1 VKLLKEQNIS
11 RLTEMSQPISERE
24 PSETRNIPLEVLLL
38 RNEEHF
44 HKIFEEGPLGMAIIG
59 LDYRFV
65 KVNIKL
71 CQMLGYTEQELTGL
85 TFLDITHTDDIDM
98 DVKLAHQVFIGEIPY
113 YNIEKRYI
121 KKNREILWI
130 NLTASVIR
138 DESGKPL
145 YGLAMIEDITDHKI
159 LHEKSQKQAEELR
172 TLYEDLNRRNKDLEI
187 LNAITQ
193 AVHQSL
199 SLEEV
204 YKVAL
209 DMTIALENIDM
220 AMIYLVDEYGKEA
233 ILQAQRNIP
242 EDYIRRVERIPYPK
256 GVTWRVINAGR
267 MLNIEDVQKDPD
279 IGSVGRDLGHHGVL
293 GIPIFLEERVIGVIW
308 FVSYKERQF
317 NKQEIDLLTSIGN
330 QIAIAIA
337 KAKQRKESELINKD
351 LSALNTIA
359 TSVHRSLTLK
369 EVYSIALDTVLG
381 ITAFDI
387 AMVYLVDENTNE
399 AVLQAHRGLTE
410 DYIRRAGRI
419 LYPKGVT
426 WRVINSGELTLI
438 DDTQKDPDL
447 GPAGRTLGHHT
458 ILMLPIKQE
467 EKTIGVINFASRR
480 VLELSSRDVNLLN
493 AIGNQIGTAIVQAYL
508 YEKSQKQAEE
518 LRTLYE
524 DLNRRNKDLEI
535 LNAITQAVH
544 QSLSLEEVY
553 KVALDMTIALENID
567 MAMIYLVDEYR
578 KEAILQAQR
587 NIPEDYKRRAERIP
601 YPKGITWKVIES
613 GEILNVRDAQTDPN
627 IGPAGRELGHHS
639 ILGIP
644 IILEGVVIGVIWF
657 LSYKERQFNK
667 QEIDLLT
674 SIGNQIAIAI
684 AKAKVFKELKRQ
696 EEALR
701 ESEERYRTLV
711 EHTYDLIIETNTNG
725 QYLYVSPKHK
735 DMLGYDPSELVGR
748 TVFEHVH
755 QDDRSAVMA
764 EFQRAIRTFTS
775 GHAVYRFRH
784 KNEQWLWL
792 ESTGKPYQTATGEIR
807 GVIASRDITE
817 RKRAEEELKSSRE
830 QLRALAAS
838 LQSAREE
845 ERSRIAR
852 EIHDNLGQAL
862 TGLKMSLSWL
872 DKKLSEVGDG
882 VPPSLLLNEIASMSK
897 LIDAAIQMVR
907 EISAE
912 LRPGVLDDLGLV
924 AAVEWQAQ
932 EFQTRMGIRCRFTS
946 TLENITL
953 DKEQSTAIFR
963 ILQETLTNVARHANA
978 TRVNITLRKKAGNLI
993 LEVRDNGRGITES
1006 EISNPRSLG
1015 LLGMRERALLL
1026 GGNVEISGTP
1036 GKGTAVTVK
1045 IPY

>member
-1 VKLLKEQNIS
+1 
-11 RLTEMSQPISERE
+11 
-24 PSETRNIPLEVLLL
+24 
-38 RNEEHF
+38 
-44 HKIFEEGPLGMAIIG
+44 
-59 LDYRFV
+59 
-65 KVNIKL
+65 
-71 CQMLGYTEQELTGL
+71 
-85 TFLDITHTDDIDM
+85 
-98 DVKLAHQVFIGEIPY
+98 
-113 YNIEKRYI
+113 
-121 KKNREILWI
+121 
-130 NLTASVIR
+130 
-138 DESGKPL
+138 
-145 YGLAMIEDITDHKI
+145 
-159 LHEKSQKQAEELR
+159 
-172 TLYEDLNRRNKDLEI
+172 
-187 LNAITQ
+187 
-193 AVHQSL
+193 
-199 SLEEV
+199 
-204 YKVAL
+204 
-209 DMTIALENIDM
+209 MTIALENIDM
-220 AMIYLVDEYGKEA
+220 AMIYLVDDNRKEA

-308 FVSYKERQF
+308 FVSYKERKF
-317 NKQEIDLLTSIGN
+317 NQREVSLLSTLGN
-330 QIAIAIA
+330 QIGVAIS

-567 MAMIYLVDEYR
+567 MAMIYLVDDNR

-601 YPKGITWKVIES
+601 YPKGITWKVIEG

-644 IILEGVVIGVIWF
+644 ITLEGVVIGVIWF

-684 AKAKVFKELKRQ
+684 ARAKIFKELKRQ

-711 EHTYDLIIETNTNG
+711 EHTYDLIIETNTDG

-735 DMLGYDPSELVGR
+735 DMLGYDPSELVGG
-748 TVFEHVH
+748 TIFEHVH

-784 KNEQWLWL
+784 KNGQWLWL
-792 ESTGKPYQTATGEIR
+792 ESTGKPYQTATGEVR

-946 TLENITL
+946 TLGNITL

-1026 GGNVEISGTP
+1026 GGDVEISGTP
-1036 GKGTAVTVK
+1036 GKGTAVTVQ

>member
-1 VKLLKEQNIS
+1 MKDETNTKEQLINKLMEMRQLIPEPEAS
-11 RLTEMSQPISERE
+11 GAHRLP
-24 PSETRNIPLEVLLL
+24 PEVLLL
-38 RNEEHF
+38 RKEEHF

-65 KVNIKL
+65 KVNMRL

-159 LHEKSQKQAEELR
+159 LHEKSQKQAKELR

-220 AMIYLVDEYGKEA
+220 AMIYLVDEYRKEA

-308 FVSYKERQF
+308 FVSYKERKF
-317 NKQEIDLLTSIGN
+317 NQREVSLLSTLGN
-330 QIAIAIA
+330 QIGVAIS

-508 YEKSQKQAEE
+508 YEKSQKQAKE

-587 NIPEDYKRRAERIP
+587 NIPEDYIRRVERIP
-601 YPKGITWKVIES
+601 YPKGVTWRVI
-613 GEILNVRDAQTDPN
+613 N
-627 IGPAGRELGHHS
+627 AGRMLNIEDVQKDPDIGSVGRDLGHHGV
-639 ILGIP
+639 LGIP
-644 IILEGVVIGVIWF
+644 IFLEERVIGVIWF
-657 LSYKERQFNK
+657 VSYKERKFNQREVSLLSTLGNQIGVAISKAKQRKESELINKDLSALNTIATSVHRSLTLKEVYSIALDTVLGITAFDIAMVYLVDENTNEAVLQAHRALTEDYIRRAGRILYPKGVTWRVINSGELTLIDDTQKDPDLGPAGRTLGHHTILMLPIK
-667 QEIDLLT
+667 QEEKTIGVINFASRRVLELSSRDVNLLNA
-674 SIGNQIAIAI
+674 IGNQIDTAIVQAYLYEKSQKQ
-684 AKAKVFKELKRQ
+684 AKEL
-696 EEALR
+696 
-701 ESEERYRTLV
+701 RTLY
-711 EHTYDLIIETNTNG
+711 EDLNRRN
-725 QYLYVSPKHK
+725 K
-735 DMLGYDPSELVGR
+735 DLEILNAI
-748 TVFEHVH
+748 TQAVH
-755 QDDRSAVMA
+755 Q
-764 EFQRAIRTFTS
+764 
-775 GHAVYRFRH
+775 
-784 KNEQWLWL
+784 
-792 ESTGKPYQTATGEIR
+792 
-807 GVIASRDITE
+807 
-817 RKRAEEELKSSRE
+817 
-830 QLRALAAS
+830 
-838 LQSAREE
+838 
-845 ERSRIAR
+845 
-852 EIHDNLGQAL
+852 
-862 TGLKMSLSWL
+862 SLSLEEVYKVAL
-872 DKKLSEVGDG
+872 DMT
-882 VPPSLLLNEIASMSK
+882 IA
-897 LIDAAIQMVR
+897 
-907 EISAE
+907 
-912 LRPGVLDDLGLV
+912 
-924 AAVEWQAQ
+924 
-932 EFQTRMGIRCRFTS
+932 
-946 TLENITL
+946 LENIDMAMIYL
-953 DKEQSTAIFR
+953 VDEYRKEA
-963 ILQETLTNVARHANA
+963 ILQAQRNIPEDYIR
-978 TRVNITLRKKAGNLI
+978 RV
-993 LEVRDNGRGITES
+993 
-1006 EISNPRSLG
+1006 
-1015 LLGMRERALLL
+1015 ER
-1026 GGNVEISGTP
+1026 
-1036 GKGTAVTVK
+1036 
-1045 IPY
+1045 IPYPKGVTWRVINAGRMLNIEDVQKDPDIGSVGRDLGHHGVLGIPIF